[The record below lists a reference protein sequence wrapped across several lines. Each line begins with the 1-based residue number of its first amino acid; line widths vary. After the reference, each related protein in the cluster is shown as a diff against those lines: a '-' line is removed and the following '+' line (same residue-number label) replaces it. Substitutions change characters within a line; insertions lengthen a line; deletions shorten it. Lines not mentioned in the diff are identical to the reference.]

1 MAKQKT
7 PAQTPATNVLYVVT
21 DKGMVVAGKTGNT
34 VQRPEA
40 DKPFGSGWRAAGYV
54 STNTRAVV
62 LSALLDA
69 GAADGLAEPD
79 TLGVIAKC
87 GKDVLRSGTPRSYFA
102 AFVKA
107 GLLAE
112 LEI

>member
-1 MAKQKT
+1 MAKAKT
-7 PAQTPATNVLYVVT
+7 PAPAPTTNVVYVVT
-21 DKGMVVAGKTGNT
+21 DKGAAVAGKTGNT

-40 DKPFGSGWRAAGYV
+40 DKPFGLGWRAAGYTG
-54 STNTRAVV
+54 TNTRAVV
-62 LSALLDA
+62 LSALIDA
-69 GAADGLAEPD
+69 GATDGLPEAD

-87 GKDVLRSGTPRSYFA
+87 GKEVLRSGTPRSYFA